1 LSPQERFDKK
11 ETLMSS
17 GLRPSK
23 FVARLSPKPPL
34 HAAPTA
40 RRTARAIGIVV
51 ALAAVTGITAITAC
65 GAKAKAGFAGN
76 DGNGAGADGGGS
88 GDDSGGIPNNDDP
101 DALTLGP
108 SSSSGGNSA
117 DSMCKGGFY
126 EGQFGGLYSS
136 SLTLVGFNIPVVGD
150 VQLTLHQQGSAGMMC
165 TFEGESEKCSDFF
178 QLQDG
183 TISGTA
189 DGLFPYFCTMT
200 GTLDCAKKKL
210 LGGWINCT
218 YCIGNLNDGGMS
230 CQNGGTGA
238 GNAGGGMTGTGG
250 QFAGPLT
257 SDYFYNSTGGDGGAG
272 AIDGGGSGP
281 PSFGTISPPLG
292 GNPSDYDPGS
302 WNGAESLAGYSGMGP
317 LPDGGTLGDYISD
330 AGYGMIGAMND
341 FGGYGW
347 WWATWQHM

>member
-1 LSPQERFDKK
+1 
-11 ETLMSS
+11 MSS

-23 FVARLSPKPPL
+23 FFARLSLEPL
-34 HAAPTA
+34 FPSAP
-40 RRTARAIGIVV
+40 TARAIGVVV
-51 ALAAVTGITAITAC
+51 AIGSVGVAAITAC
-65 GAKAKAGFAGN
+65 GAKAKNGFAGS
-76 DGNGAGADGGGS
+76 DATGGADGGG
-88 GDDSGGIPNNDDP
+88 GDDSSITLPNNDDP
-101 DALTLGP
+101 DALNLT
-108 SSSSGGNSA
+108 SSSSGGNSD

-136 SLTLVGFNIPVVGD
+136 SLTGFGINIPVVGD
-150 VQLTLHQQGSAGMMC
+150 VQLTLKQQGSAGMMC
-165 TFEGESEKCSDFF
+165 TFEGESEKCSNFF

-183 TISGTA
+183 TITGTA

-200 GTLDCAKKKL
+200 GTLNCATKKL

-281 PSFGTISPPLG
+281 PSFGTVSVPIG
-292 GNPSDYDPGS
+292 GTPSDYDPGA

-317 LPDGGTLGDYISD
+317 LPDGGTLGNYIND

-341 FGGYGW
+341 FGGDGW